1 MGMPEFT
8 TDMSGMAG
16 SSPKNIQAI
25 AILRIY
31 EKYWDQMATNENFQI
46 DRATAA
52 TIITCPDAKQRDEM
66 WKFYTAQ
73 RDKTNAV
80 DASVLA
86 VGMWYSFMADSMGL
100 NEKSTAGW

>member
-31 EKYWDQMATNENFQI
+31 EKYWDQMATNPDFQV

-52 TIITCPDAKQRDEM
+52 TIITCPDAKQRDKM
-66 WKFYTAQ
+66 WQLYLTEKE
-73 RDKTNAV
+73 NSNEV
-80 DASVLA
+80 NASVLA
-86 VGMWYSFMADSMGL
+86 IGAWYSFMADSMGL